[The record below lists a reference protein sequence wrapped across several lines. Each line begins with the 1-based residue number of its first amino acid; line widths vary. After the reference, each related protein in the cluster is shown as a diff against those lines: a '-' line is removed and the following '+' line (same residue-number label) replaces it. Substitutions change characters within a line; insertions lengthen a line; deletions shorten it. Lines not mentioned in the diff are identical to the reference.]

1 MVCSIQR
8 QSPYTQRFYGLAHT
22 TPLYPVHLVV
32 PRLLLFQDYRAL
44 PSGGPILFSLRSSCR
59 WTSLLPLLA
68 IFVGRTYH
76 HAYSDGGPHKYR
88 HCHPDHEEL
97 FPPPLSKSE
106 TVLQTFRIP
115 WRQTGGIIL
124 IYCFLFDQSQRVG
137 SGRIPPFRCDRQS
150 YDALMTRLLPLGGKD
165 ADLGLA
171 GSRFRT
177 SRMW

>member
-1 MVCSIQR
+1 MVALYNVKVLIHRGSTVLLTSPRSIPSISWCPAFFSSR
-8 QSPYTQRFYGLAHT
+8 I
-22 TPLYPVHLVV
+22 YPV
-32 PRLLLFQDYRAL
+32 L
-44 PSGGPILFSLRSSCR
+44 PSGGPILRSSCR

-106 TVLQTFRIP
+106 SVLQTFRIP